1 MRGAVVVVVGAS
13 GGLGSAIAEELTD
26 RGAVVIG
33 AGRSGPDLHLD
44 IRDSH
49 AGDAVVRVALGTHG
63 RLDGVVVASG
73 VVAFGDLATMEP
85 VVVEELFLVNA
96 LGPLWLAQRVLAP
109 LAESKGFFAAI
120 SGVVAE
126 QAFPGLV
133 AYGASKA
140 ALSNGLSGLRREV
153 CRRGVQVLDIRPP
166 HTETGLAT
174 RPLAGTAP
182 RMPQGLDPHHVARRV
197 VDAIEAGDDELSA
210 ASFA

>member
-1 MRGAVVVVVGAS
+1 MVVVGAS
-13 GGLGSAIAEELTD
+13 GGLGSAIAAELAG

-33 AGRSGPDLHLD
+33 AGRSGPDLVLD

-73 VVAFGDLATMEP
+73 AVAFGELCDADP
-85 VVVEELFLVNA
+85 AVVEELFLVNA
-96 LGPLWLAQRVLAP
+96 LGPLWLARRVLGP
-109 LAESKGFFAAI
+109 LAESKGFYAAI

-126 QAFPGLV
+126 QACPGLV

-140 ALSNGLSGLRREV
+140 ALSNGLAGLQREV
-153 CRRGVQVLDIRPP
+153 RRRGVQVLDARPP

-174 RPLAGTAP
+174 RPLSGVAP
-182 RMPQGLDPHHVARRV
+182 SMPLGLEPAAVALRIVEAIVNGETV
-197 VDAIEAGDDELSA
+197 VPSA
-210 ASFA
+210 AFG